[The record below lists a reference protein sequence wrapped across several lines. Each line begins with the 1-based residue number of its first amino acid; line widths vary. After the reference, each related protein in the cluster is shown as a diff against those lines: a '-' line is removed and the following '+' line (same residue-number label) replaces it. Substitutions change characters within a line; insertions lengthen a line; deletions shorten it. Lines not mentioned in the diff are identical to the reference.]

1 MRLLASIFLAAMSL
15 AACQSAVKD
24 AEESQTW
31 QPSTLSEQTLDKV
44 QAALKVY
51 QQCVNNETRS
61 HLNDKEDSRQV
72 TDTILKNCESKL
84 SAVRAPFDAEKV
96 PESISER
103 YLRSKRSLAAQQVLR
118 VVMAT
123 QAVRSTGGS
132 P

>member
-1 MRLLASIFLAAMSL
+1 MRFFASVFLAAMGL
-15 AACQSAVKD
+15 AACQPAVKD

-51 QQCVNNETRS
+51 QQCVNDETRV
-61 HLNDKEDSRQV
+61 HLNDHEDSRRV
-72 TDTILKNCESKL
+72 ADTILKNCEGKL
-84 SAVRAPFDAEKV
+84 SEVKAPFDAEKV

-123 QAVRSTGGS
+123 QAVRSAGES